1 MEMISLIASVVLPL
15 FNIPLII
22 RVIRRKSSSDISLTW
37 AWGVWICL
45 LLMAPSGFTSTDLVW
60 KTFNICNLILFT
72 VVVIIVTLYRKKGT
86 QHKGEVDAS

>member
-1 MEMISLIASVVLPL
+1 MIKEISLIASVVLPM

-45 LLMAPSGFTSTDLVW
+45 LLMAPSGFTSADLVW
-60 KTFNICNLILFT
+60 KTFNIVNLILFT
-72 VVVIIVTLYRKKGT
+72 AVVVTVTIYRKKT
-86 QHKGEVDAS
+86 NN

>member
-1 MEMISLIASVVLPL
+1 MMEIISLIASVVLPM
-15 FNIPLII
+15 FNIPLMI

-72 VVVIIVTLYRKKGT
+72 AVVIIVTIYRKKEAKN
-86 QHKGEVDAS
+86 KGDE

>member
-1 MEMISLIASVVLPL
+1 MMEMISLIASIVLPL

-45 LLMAPSGFTSTDLVW
+45 LLMAPSGFTSIDLVW

-72 VVVIIVTLYRKKGT
+72 AVVVTVTIYRKKGKNENKEI
-86 QHKGEVDAS
+86 Q